1 MLEKLT
7 KITPSDVVKVIFLLK
22 RFRRSNVP
30 CIAGRGFCDS
40 WGLPVVEIAGSRNPI
55 CRGASAFL
63 NAPSLAQI

>member
-7 KITPSDVVKVIFLLK
+7 KITPSDVVNIFLK

-30 CIAGRGFCDS
+30 CIAGRGFCGS

-55 CRGASAFL
+55 CRRASTFL
-63 NAPSLAQI
+63 NVPSLAQI